1 MVQEAVQPLEYAGE
15 PIRDFLPKAV
25 VAERRLV
32 PLRPPA
38 GLPEIKDP
46 KGALMGALKGSDT
59 PGLTPSLEEILKKHY
74 KGGIVSIIV
83 DDHTRTNHHTRLL
96 LPQLVKYL
104 MDSGVPRG
112 RLKLVIATGTHRA
125 PLEKEYPSILGA
137 MWPQFGDCV
146 VVHSDKKGLARV
158 GALEDGAMV
167 EVNETV
173 FGSEIVIP
181 LNDLEF
187 HYFAGVAG
195 GPKQICP
202 GVSGGDIIRR
212 EHLRMFGPLGFADRV
227 ESGSYDGNP
236 VFEYKRKIVGK
247 FLEQMKKKGSWVY
260 AVTVVMDPNARL
272 VSIAGG
278 DLMETHLRAIER
290 LSSVYVASVKKPAD
304 IVIISARQTG
314 INLYQS
320 GKAYNAAKKAV
331 RKGGWILLLS
341 QCKDGFG
348 NDEFKNLMKVSAPIF
363 RELDGMLAAAAPA
376 ERARLIEE
384 YTDRAMRATQKEVM
398 ADFKIGK
405 QKPVDL
411 LVVLKHVGY
420 GHLAIIQDGLSDEE
434 MELVPLSYVGKK
446 GESAR
451 ARLEAWIAER
461 EKEDKPTYCIM
472 DDPNVLVKI
481 G

>member
-1 MVQEAVQPLEYAGE
+1 MTQGAVQPLEYAGE
-15 PIRDFLPKAV
+15 IICDFLPKAV
-25 VAERRLV
+25 LAEGRLV

-38 GLPEIKDP
+38 GLPEIMDP
-46 KGALMGALKGSDT
+46 KGALLGALRTSDT
-59 PGLTPSLEEILKKHY
+59 PAKVPPLEIILRKHY
-74 KGGIVSIIV
+74 KGGDVSIIV

-96 LPQLVKYL
+96 LPTLVKFL
-104 MDSGVPRG
+104 LDSGVKRE
-112 RLKLVIATGTHRA
+112 RLKLVVATGTHRA
-125 PLEKEYPSILGA
+125 PLEKEYPSILGDL
-137 MWPQFGDCV
+137 WPSFGDCI
-146 VVHSDKKGLARV
+146 VVHSSRQGLAMV
-158 GALEDGAMV
+158 GALEDGAVV
-167 EVNETV
+167 EVNGTV

-202 GVSGGDIIRR
+202 GVSGGDIIRT
-212 EHLRMFGPLGFADRV
+212 EHLKMFGPLGFADRV
-227 ESGSYDGNP
+227 ESGSYEGNP

-247 FLEQMKKKGSWVY
+247 FLEQMKKKGSWVF
-260 AVTVVMDPNARL
+260 AVTVVMDPHAKL
-272 VSIAGG
+272 VSIASG
-278 DLMETHLRAIER
+278 DLMETHLRAIEK
-290 LSSVYVASVKKPAD
+290 LSAVYVAYVKKPAD

-320 GKAYNAAKKAV
+320 GKAFNAAKKAV
-331 RKGGWILLLS
+331 KKGGWILLLS

-363 RELDGMLAAAAPA
+363 GELESKLASAGPA
-376 ERARLIEE
+376 DRAQIIDE

-411 LVVLKHVGY
+411 LDVLRHVGY
-420 GHLAIIQDGLSDEE
+420 GHLAIIQDGLSEEE
-434 MELVPLSYVGKK
+434 MDLVPLSYVGRK
-446 GESAR
+446 GENAR
-451 ARLEAWIAER
+451 ARLVAWIAER
-461 EKEDKPTYCIM
+461 EKEGKPTYCIM

>member
-1 MVQEAVQPLEYAGE
+1 MAEDKVQALEYAGE
-15 PIRDFLPKAV
+15 MICDFLPKAV
-25 VAERRLV
+25 AAEGRLV
-32 PLRPPA
+32 PMRPPA
-38 GLPEIKDP
+38 GLPEVGDV
-46 KGALMGALKGSDT
+46 KGALLGALTRSDT
-59 PGLTPSLEEILKKHY
+59 PDRTPSLDEILRKRY
-74 KGGIVSIIV
+74 KGGSVSIIV

-104 MDSGVPRG
+104 LDSGVKREN
-112 RLKLVIATGTHRA
+112 LKFVIATGTHRA
-125 PLEKEYPSILGA
+125 PQDKEYPSILGE
-137 MWPQFGDCV
+137 MWPAFRDCV
-146 VVHSDKKGLARV
+146 VVHNDKKGLAKV

-202 GVSGGDIIRR
+202 GVSGGEIIRR
-212 EHLRMFGPLGFADRV
+212 EHLKMFGTLGFADRV
-227 ESGSYDGNP
+227 ESGSFDGNP

-247 FLEQMKKKGSWVY
+247 FLEEMRKKGSWVY
-260 AVTVVMDPNARL
+260 AVTVVMDPAARL

-278 DLMETHLRAIER
+278 DLMETHRRAIEK
-290 LSSVYVASVKKPAD
+290 LSAVYVASVKRPAD
-304 IVIISARQTG
+304 IIIISARQTG

-331 RKGGWILLLS
+331 KKGGWILLLS

-348 NDEFKNLMKVSAPIF
+348 NDEFKNLMRVSAPIF
-363 RELDGMLAAAAPA
+363 KELDKRLAAARPD
-376 ERARLIEE
+376 ERAGLIEE
-384 YTDRAMRATQKEVM
+384 FTDRAMHETQNAVM

-411 LVVLKHVGY
+411 LDVLRHVSY
-420 GHLAIIQDGLSDEE
+420 GHLAIIQDGLSEEE
-434 MELVPLSYVGKK
+434 MALVPLAYVGKK
-446 GESAR
+446 GESAK
-451 ARLEAWIAER
+451 ARLVAWIAER
-461 EKEDKPTYCIM
+461 EKEGKPSYCIM
-472 DDPNVLVKI
+472 DDPNLLVKI